1 MREINVMIDL
11 ETTGTNPGCCVLSI
25 GATTFSG
32 AEYRRGEESLFYQQ
46 VIHEG
51 QYGLGLVDAEST
63 MAWWAQQSDEAR
75 QEAFKSTDAFTLQT
89 ALNTF
94 HAYLDD
100 LGQSKDIYVWGNAAS
115 FDLKILEFA
124 YFACGM
130 SVPWYF
136 RNERCYRTLESLYG
150 NRVPK
155 TDFKGTR
162 HNALHDAQYQAERA
176 CHLLRATGRLI

>member
-11 ETTGTNPGCCVLSI
+11 ETTGIKPGCCVLSI

-32 AEYRRGEESLFYQQ
+32 PEYRRGEESLFYQQ
-46 VIHEG
+46 ALHED
-51 QYGLGLVDAEST
+51 QYGKGLVDAEST

-75 QEAFKSTDAFTLQT
+75 QEAFKSENAVELGL
-89 ALNTF
+89 ALSRF
-94 HAYLDD
+94 AGYLEC
-100 LGQSKDIYVWGNAAS
+100 LGKSKDIYVWGNAAS
-115 FDLKILEFA
+115 FDLKILEHA
-124 YFACGM
+124 YHACGL

-155 TDFKGTR
+155 RDFKGVR
-162 HNALHDAQYQAERA
+162 HNALADAVYQAERA
-176 CHLLRATGRLI
+176 CDLLRATGRMI

>member
-11 ETTGTNPGCCVLSI
+11 ETTGIKPGCCILSI

-32 AEYRRGEESLFYQQ
+32 PEYRIWEEAAFYQQ
-46 VIHEG
+46 VLHEG
-51 QYGLGLVDAEST
+51 QYGKGLVDSEST

-75 QEAFKSTDAFTLQT
+75 QEAFKSPLATDLPV
-89 ALNTF
+89 ALDRF
-94 HAYLDD
+94 SIYLES

-162 HNALHDAQYQAERA
+162 HNALHDAQHQAERA